1 MEGWAVFLKKIY
13 NMKKVILGLLL
24 TASLISCNNESAKRE
39 QLANDNVK
47 FYGHVWDVAIVEG
60 RVNILDT
67 AYSPDVVLHTVP
79 EVKGAANAKAYYAN
93 YVTGF
98 TEREFIIKDM
108 FAQGNKVT
116 KYWQFKGVHSG
127 DFFGIPATGKKVD
140 VIGCTIATIVDGKI
154 TEEIDFMDNLEFYRQ
169 LGLMPR

>member
-1 MEGWAVFLKKIY
+1 
-13 NMKKVILGLLL
+13 MKKLILGLLL
-24 TASLISCNNESAKRE
+24 SASLVSCNNESAKRE

-98 TEREFIIKDM
+98 TEREFIIKDI
-108 FAQGNKVT
+108 FGQGNKVT
-116 KYWQFKGVHSG
+116 KYWQFKGVHTG

-140 VIGCTIATIVDGKI
+140 VIGCTMTSLI
-154 TEEIDFMDNLEFYRQ
+154 TWNFSDSLD
-169 LGLMPR
+169 